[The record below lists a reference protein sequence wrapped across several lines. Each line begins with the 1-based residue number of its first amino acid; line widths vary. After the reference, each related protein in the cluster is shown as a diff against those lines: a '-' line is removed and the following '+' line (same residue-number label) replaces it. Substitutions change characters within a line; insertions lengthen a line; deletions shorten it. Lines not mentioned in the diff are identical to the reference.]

1 MKNTIITLLGIAMAG
16 LLVYQYKITNE
27 NSLFK
32 QEVLEEKKSLEDDFA
47 LALQN
52 LNHKQEQN
60 IAITKDF
67 NQTNK
72 KLKEIRVDL
81 EKSKKKL
88 EHLKNKLHQTK
99 EQSFRIFHV
108 MRDSLQGL
116 KTNNKL
122 LFDRLDSIRS
132 SNDSLRVAIAVVKSE
147 LNIERLKSEKITS
160 KLAKATKFIISQVE
174 VYGVREKKSGR
185 LKKTNRYKKVD
196 AIKVQF
202 SIINNRLLANEALDV
217 FYVIKNSKEDLVKPT
232 GEFFHGKILKK
243 YTDGTRL
250 VSNGETM
257 RVTHQISLKDA
268 ALSKGSYTI
277 EFYSLDGLLAK
288 ERFIL
293 KTNFLGVF

>member
-1 MKNTIITLLGIAMAG
+1 
-16 LLVYQYKITNE
+16 
-27 NSLFK
+27 
-32 QEVLEEKKSLEDDFA
+32 
-47 LALQN
+47 
-52 LNHKQEQN
+52 
-60 IAITKDF
+60 
-67 NQTNK
+67 
-72 KLKEIRVDL
+72 
-81 EKSKKKL
+81 
-88 EHLKNKLHQTK
+88 
-99 EQSFRIFHV
+99 
-108 MRDSLQGL
+108 
-116 KTNNKL
+116 
-122 LFDRLDSIRS
+122 
-132 SNDSLRVAIAVVKSE
+132 VKSE

>member
-1 MKNTIITLLGIAMAG
+1 
-16 LLVYQYKITNE
+16 
-27 NSLFK
+27 
-32 QEVLEEKKSLEDDFA
+32 
-47 LALQN
+47 
-52 LNHKQEQN
+52 
-60 IAITKDF
+60 
-67 NQTNK
+67 
-72 KLKEIRVDL
+72 
-81 EKSKKKL
+81 
-88 EHLKNKLHQTK
+88 
-99 EQSFRIFHV
+99 
-108 MRDSLQGL
+108 
-116 KTNNKL
+116 
-122 LFDRLDSIRS
+122 
-132 SNDSLRVAIAVVKSE
+132 
-147 LNIERLKSEKITS
+147 
-160 KLAKATKFIISQVE
+160 
-174 VYGVREKKSGR
+174 
-185 LKKTNRYKKVD
+185 KKVD

>member
-147 LNIERLKSEKITS
+147 LNIERLKSEKIAS

>member
-147 LNIERLKSEKITS
+147 LNIERLKSEKI
-160 KLAKATKFIISQVE
+160 A
-174 VYGVREKKSGR
+174 
-185 LKKTNRYKKVD
+185 
-196 AIKVQF
+196 
-202 SIINNRLLANEALDV
+202 
-217 FYVIKNSKEDLVKPT
+217 
-232 GEFFHGKILKK
+232 
-243 YTDGTRL
+243 
-250 VSNGETM
+250 
-257 RVTHQISLKDA
+257 
-268 ALSKGSYTI
+268 
-277 EFYSLDGLLAK
+277 
-288 ERFIL
+288 
-293 KTNFLGVF
+293 